1 MTVDTSARPR
11 DFDTYW
17 DALDEDLA
25 RYPAAP
31 ELEPLPLRSTDF
43 ATVYALRLT
52 SVGPYRIF
60 GYYSVPIGE
69 GPFPGL
75 LLTPRYG
82 SVNHVPDYHDRR
94 RYAVLQMMH
103 RGQRLADQPFAA
115 AYPGLLT
122 HGVDDPTTYVYR
134 GIVADCLRAAEFLL
148 SREEVDKNRVGI
160 IGDDLALITAARRP
174 HFIAVQ
180 AAGLTFYRLME
191 ARQRTDAYPIEE
203 LNDHLRAYPDR
214 QDAVARTLALFDP
227 LHHVSQIATALAAP
241 LLSVGDPGSLSGPE
255 WLQPL
260 MSALGE
266 GVERYTLT
274 HEGGTDQDLLD
285 AWMANKLGVEP
296 RSRFWSSV

>member
-1 MTVDTSARPR
+1 MAVDTSARPM
-11 DFDTYW
+11 DFDAYW

-31 ELEPLPLRSTDF
+31 ELEPLPLRSTDL

-60 GYYSVPIGE
+60 GYYSVPTGD

-82 SVNHVPDYHDRR
+82 SVNHVPDYNDRR
-94 RYAVLQMMH
+94 RYAVLQIMH
-103 RGQRLADQPFAA
+103 RGQRLADQPLAA

-122 HGVDDPTTYVYR
+122 LGIDDPATYVYR

-148 SREEVDKNRVGI
+148 ARLEVDKNRVGI
-160 IGDDLALITAARRP
+160 IGDDLALITAARQP
-174 HFIAVQ
+174 GFAAAQ
-180 AAGLTFYRLME
+180 ATDLMFYRLIE
-191 ARQRTDAYPIEE
+191 ARARTDAYPVEE
-203 LNDHLRAYPDR
+203 LNDYLRAYPDR

-227 LHHVSQIATALAAP
+227 LHHAPQMASARSGP

-260 MSALGE
+260 VDAIGD

-285 AWMANKLGVEP
+285 AWMARRLGVEP
-296 RSRFWSSV
+296 MSRFWSSV